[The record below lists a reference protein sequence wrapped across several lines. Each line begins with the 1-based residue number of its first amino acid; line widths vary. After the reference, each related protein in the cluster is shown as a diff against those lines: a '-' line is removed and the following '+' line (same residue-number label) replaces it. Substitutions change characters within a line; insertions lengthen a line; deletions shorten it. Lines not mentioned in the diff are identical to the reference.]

1 MSWGI
6 AIRVSP
12 PTTINLL
19 PTKIMSQNN
28 IYKMTEIEHQ
38 QNPPSFGGNWE
49 YGSVTRVWVSRSPK
63 VACAMSGNITVRYEG
78 VDGVPIMRQRIL
90 TKGGKVIFDKWD

>member
-12 PTTINLL
+12 PTTTNLL

-28 IYKMTEIEHQ
+28 IYKMTEIEYQ
-38 QNPPSFGGNWE
+38 QNPPSCGGNWE
-49 YGSVTRVWVSRSPK
+49 CGSVTRVCMSRSPK
-63 VACAMSGNITVRYEG
+63 VAVAMAGDITVRY
-78 VDGVPIMRQRIL
+78 
-90 TKGGKVIFDKWD
+90 